1 MILSSIIFI
10 PLTKISGDR
19 SLCMD
24 CMQISKQAMAIL
36 SLICGNDMYVR
47 SNVEVAIVVQIGCN
61 NNSFQKLSV
70 WNNISIYNELT

>member
-1 MILSSIIFI
+1 
-10 PLTKISGDR
+10 
-19 SLCMD
+19 
-24 CMQISKQAMAIL
+24 MQISKQATAIW